1 MRARPITR
9 RGIVAGFLIAGLVC
23 LPFADLTLAGNDPWA
38 ALSRMGMGFLSP
50 DFGAVERIMRAI
62 ALTLA
67 FAIAGVAGGA
77 VAGLM
82 MAPFYRL
89 RPVRWLAIA
98 LRSVHELFW
107 ALILMQITGIGVTT
121 GILAIA
127 LPYAGI

>member
-62 ALTLA
+62 AVTSRA
-67 FAIAGVAGGA
+67 
-77 VAGLM
+77 AGLT
-82 MAPFYRL
+82 AHIAEDQKT
-89 RPVRWLAIA
+89 RPGRRIWTLVENEFA
-98 LRSVHELFW
+98 S
-107 ALILMQITGIGVTT
+107 TG
-121 GILAIA
+121 
-127 LPYAGI
+127 P

>member
-1 MRARPITR
+1 
-9 RGIVAGFLIAGLVC
+9 
-23 LPFADLTLAGNDPWA
+23 
-38 ALSRMGMGFLSP
+38 MGCP
-50 DFGAVERIMRAI
+50 QAI
-62 ALTLA
+62 AELGRPDAPPDRVPESPAAASCRL
-67 FAIAGVAGGA
+67 GGA

-107 ALILMQITGIGVTT
+107 ALILMQIAGIGVTT

-127 LPYAGI
+127 LPAFHHGASSRSPPSTAH